1 VWLYAHALT
10 PLGRGIALLARGT
23 ATAVIWL
30 AKALFVWPWVWLH
43 TRVLAPAGRAT
54 ALLLKLVGAHLALA
68 GRALGA
74 GLAWL
79 GRGVWSG
86 LAWLA
91 RGVWAGVAWVG
102 RGIRAVV
109 VTLVRWIFV
118 VPAVALWR
126 WVLVPVGRAVVVLV
140 RETGDALGHAWR
152 VAGHISRAVG
162 RLLGRLLRW
171 IFVDPVRW
179 AYRTVCTPLGH
190 LVRDSVWRPAAR
202 AVKDAGV
209 TARQA
214 LAAARESVRQARADV
229 RRALFGAKR
238 AEPQALV
245 KDRREPGA
253 SQARTLGSSTTAL
266 TKD

>member
-1 VWLYAHALT
+1 M
-10 PLGRGIALLARGT
+10 
-23 ATAVIWL
+23 
-30 AKALFVWPWVWLH
+30 
-43 TRVLAPAGRAT
+43 
-54 ALLLKLVGAHLALA
+54 
-68 GRALGA
+68 
-74 GLAWL
+74 
-79 GRGVWSG
+79 WSG

-91 RGVWAGVAWVG
+91 RAVWAGAAWFG
-102 RGIRAVV
+102 RGFWTVA

-140 RETGDALGHAWR
+140 RETGEALGHAWR
-152 VAGHISRAVG
+152 VAGHMSRAVG
-162 RLLGRLLRW
+162 RFLGRLLRW

-179 AYRTVCTPLGH
+179 AYRNVCAPLGH
-190 LVRDSVWRPAAR
+190 LVRDSVWRPTAQ
-202 AVKDAGV
+202 AVKDAGR

-238 AEPQALV
+238 AEPEPLV
-245 KDRREPGA
+245 RDRREPDPP
-253 SQARTLGSSTTAL
+253 QARTLGSSTTAL